1 MRDAI
6 AKARTWPGLIL
17 GFGIVAAWLAL
28 FVYAVFFFSLSAAS
42 VPVAIAMIVALVI
55 LYAGMFIVAHDT
67 MHGSFLP
74 GAPKLNAAIGQFIL
88 TVYAG
93 FNWRKMRT
101 AHHQHHK
108 TPGTADD
115 PDYNAANPKGFGA
128 WYFKWFATYFRAPQ
142 FAFLFVVNLVF
153 MFVLKAELANIL
165 LFWALPAMLSSLQL
179 FYFGTYL
186 PHRDDGTAFP
196 DHHNA
201 RTNDYPWLLSLLT
214 CFHFGYHHE
223 HHLYPHEPW
232 WRLPLR
238 RKLAK

>member
-1 MRDAI
+1 MRADVAQ
-6 AKARTWPGLIL
+6 AKTWPGLIL
-17 GFGIVAAWLAL
+17 AAGIIGAWLG
-28 FVYAVFFFSLSAAS
+28 FFIYGVFFFTPTAAS
-42 VPVAIAMIVALVI
+42 APMAAGIIIALLI

-74 GAPKLNAAIGQFIL
+74 AAPKLNAAIGQFIL

-93 FNWRKMRT
+93 FNWRKMQI
-101 AHHQHHK
+101 AHHQHHR

-115 PDYNAANPKGFGA
+115 PDFNAQNPTAFVP
-128 WYFKWFATYFRAPQ
+128 WYFKWFMTYFAWPQ
-142 FAFLFVVNLVF
+142 FVFLFAVTLVF
-153 MFVLKAELANIL
+153 IFGFGASYTNIL

-186 PHRDDGTAFP
+186 PHRDNGTPFP

-201 RTNDYPWLLSLLT
+201 RTNDYPWLVSLLT
-214 CFHFGYHHE
+214 CFHFGYHYE